1 VAEPGRAAAAGGA
14 AAGSYPPER
23 HLLRDLRL
31 WTERGESG
39 PRTGLELVPGLLG
52 PGGEARLGV
61 LATLAD
67 VAGGELAVRSARPG
81 WVATSDLVLHRL
93 RPHRDALLEARPAL
107 VRRTRTT
114 IVLEVSLSDGGA
126 GALALAT
133 MTFAVLP
140 AREGQRRMGV
150 GADAPRTDFALP
162 GSGLDEPLAR
172 RVGTRVLD
180 AASGRLELALAPYVG
195 NSLGALQGGAAALLV
210 DLAAEAAG
218 GAALGSACLPRD
230 LALNYLALAR
240 EGPVHTEAR
249 VLRAD
254 AEGALLR
261 VELRDGA
268 GGLAAV
274 ATAAVVRV

>member
-1 VAEPGRAAAAGGA
+1 MVEPGGA

-23 HLLRDLRL
+23 HLLRDLLL
-31 WTERGESG
+31 WTERSESG

-81 WVATSDLVLHRL
+81 WVATSELVLHRL
-93 RPHRDALLEARPAL
+93 RPHQGARLEARPAL

-114 IVLEVSLSDGGA
+114 IVLEVALSDGGA

-150 GADAPRTDFALP
+150 GADAPRTEFALP

-172 RVGTRVLD
+172 RVGARLLD
-180 AASGRLELALAPYVG
+180 AASGYFELALAPYVG

-240 EGPVHTEAR
+240 EGPVRTEAR

-254 AEGALLR
+254 AAGALLR

-268 GGLAAV
+268 GGLAAL